1 MLLLDDPI
9 DEFCMQHLA
18 EYEKFKVKSIA
29 KEDGGILDND
39 ELEKKKQ
46 LKIKEMYKPLTDW
59 WKDHLGDKVEKVAM
73 STKLVDSPAF
83 VFTSQYGY
91 SAHMEKVNRA
101 QAFANQE
108 KASSYM
114 LAKKHFELN
123 PSHPTMKE
131 LLDRVEE
138 DCAAYNQAIPSQAP
152 LPGCR
157 SAPKVMP

>member
-1 MLLLDDPI
+1 
-9 DEFCMQHLA
+9 
-18 EYEKFKVKSIA
+18 
-29 KEDGGILDND
+29 
-39 ELEKKKQ
+39 
-46 LKIKEMYKPLTDW
+46 MYKPLTDW

-131 LLDRVEE
+131 LLDRVESNDGVPDE
-138 DCAAYNQAIPSQAP
+138 ETIRTCDLIFETAMLNSGFILDDTHS
-152 LPGCR
+152 LND
-157 SAPKVMP
+157 KI